1 MMEGITVIWYF
12 SSFLVLIIFFIIIA
26 CSDSNCGRR
35 SSQSSTT
42 TSNSN
47 KTVAPRITPP
57 LTPAP
62 SYSEFA
68 PPNYDSVITRQCTGS
83 PKTPEIYIISVNE
96 KLQPEIVSSAS
107 TVVIP
112 DTSRESSI

>member
-1 MMEGITVIWYF
+1 MMEGLTVIWYF
-12 SSFLVLIIFFIIIA
+12 STFMVLVIFFIIIA

-35 SSQSSTT
+35 SNQSSTS

-47 KTVAPRITPP
+47 KTVAQRITPP

-62 SYSEFA
+62 SYSKFA
-68 PPNYDSVITRQCTGS
+68 PPSYDSVITTQCTGAT
-83 PKTPEIYIISVNE
+83 KTPEIYVISVNE
-96 KLQPEIVSSAS
+96 KLTPQIVVSN
-107 TVVIP
+107 TIIT